1 MSAQYQGDGL
11 RAVESPNLESPFSGT
26 SWGAV
31 FAGGFAAAGI
41 SLILFLLGSGLGFSA
56 VSPWA
61 SESSMSAGGLAV
73 AAGIW
78 LVIQSW
84 IAAIFGGYV
93 AGRLRTKW
101 ADHHS
106 DEVYF
111 RDSAHGFLAWGV
123 ATFMAVSVSVLAGMT
138 AVGGAAATAGAA
150 ASQAGSSDAMAYATD
165 QLFRMPADGAATT
178 APVTTAQTSDDGG
191 NVRTEGGMLLGRAV
205 LGTGNDGDTAYLG
218 QLVSRETGLP
228 QAEADA
234 RVQQVVN
241 DAKAAADAAREA
253 SAYTALISALALLV
267 GAFIAAVAGVLGGRH
282 RDELEEVSRR

>member
-1 MSAQYQGDGL
+1 MAAQFQGDGL

-61 SESSMSAGGLAV
+61 GESSMSAGGLAV

-78 LVIQSW
+78 LVVQSW
-84 IAAIFGGYV
+84 IAAIFGGYI

-123 ATFMAVSVSVLAGMT
+123 ATFIAVSIPVMAGMT
-138 AVGGAAATAGAA
+138 AAGGVAATAGAA

-165 QLFRMPADGAATT
+165 QLFRVPAEGGPTTPATT
-178 APVTTAQTSDDGG
+178 APASGDMGAI
-191 NVRTEGGMLLGRAV
+191 RTEGGRLLGRTM
-205 LGTGNDGDTAYLG
+205 LGTGNEDDRAYLG

-228 QAEADA
+228 QAEAEA
-234 RVQQVVN
+234 RVEQVVN
-241 DAKAAADAAREA
+241 DAKAAADTARAA

-282 RDELEEVSRR
+282 RDELAEV